1 MTALIVMTAAA
12 VLILLVFS
20 GFFSASETAITAAS
34 RARMLQLEKSGDRR
48 AALVSQLI
56 QVRENLIGALL
67 LGNNI
72 VNILASAL
80 ATALFIAVFGDAGVA
95 IATLVM
101 TVLVVVFGEILP
113 KTLAIGAADRFALFV
128 SPALRLLT
136 AIFGPIVSAIQ
147 FVVRGLLHL
156 FGYSAADGKLVL
168 TATEEIRGQ
177 LDLLAAEGAVI
188 KAERDR
194 LGGLLDLGELDVVDI
209 MIHRTNMRS
218 VNAADPPEQLID
230 EILASPFTRLPV
242 WEEEPENIIG
252 VLHVKDLLR
261 SLQAV
266 RGDVSKIDVRAIA
279 TEPWFVPDTTS
290 LTDQLNAFLKKKQHF
305 ALVVDEYG
313 DVQGLITLEDILE
326 EIVGPIADEHDVVVQ
341 GVRPQPDGSVTVDG
355 SVPIRDLNRAMDWRL
370 PDEEATTVA
379 GLVIHEARQI
389 PEAGQAFT
397 FHGYKFQVLRKNRN
411 RITSL
416 RVTPPPKAPLTSPA

>member
-1 MTALIVMTAAA
+1 
-12 VLILLVFS
+12 
-20 GFFSASETAITAAS
+20 
-34 RARMLQLEKSGDRR
+34 MLQLEKSGNRR
-48 AALVSQLI
+48 AALVHRLI
-56 QVRENLIGALL
+56 LARENLIGALL

-80 ATALFIAVFGDAGVA
+80 ATALFLAVFGDAGVV

-113 KTLAIGAADRFALFV
+113 KTLAIGSADRFALFV
-128 SPALRLLT
+128 APALRILV
-136 AIFGPIVSAIQ
+136 AVFAPIVSAIQ
-147 FVVRGLLHL
+147 YIVRGLLRL
-156 FGYSAADGKLVL
+156 FGFSAADGKLVL
-168 TATEEIRGQ
+168 SAAEELRGQ
-177 LDLLAAEGAVI
+177 LGLLHAEGAVI

-194 LGGLLDLGELDVVDI
+194 LGGLLDLGELDVSDI
-209 MIHRTNMRS
+209 MIHRMNIRS
-218 VNAADPPEQLID
+218 INAAEPPERLID

-242 WEEEPENIIG
+242 WEEEPEDIVG
-252 VLHVKDLLR
+252 VIHVKDLLR
-261 SLQAV
+261 ALQAV

-279 TEPWFVPDTTS
+279 TEPWFVPDSTS

-326 EIVGPIADEHDVVVQ
+326 EIVGDIADEHDVVVQ
-341 GVRPQPDGSVTVDG
+341 GMRPQPDGSVIVDG
-355 SVPIRDLNRAMDWRL
+355 AVPIRDLNRALDWSL

-379 GLVIHEARQI
+379 GLVIHEARLI

-397 FHGYKFQVLRKNRN
+397 FHGYKFQVMRKTRN
-411 RITSL
+411 RITAL
-416 RVTPPPKAPLTSPA
+416 RVTPPPKTPASSPA